1 MASGSNRDMGE
12 VTVNPDTINKIVLYA
27 GKPRQFIDTK
37 AFSKGHKAA
46 KTNEGLNAAWKN
58 AQKKPRKA

>member
-46 KTNEGLNAAWKN
+46 KTNEGLNAA
-58 AQKKPRKA
+58 